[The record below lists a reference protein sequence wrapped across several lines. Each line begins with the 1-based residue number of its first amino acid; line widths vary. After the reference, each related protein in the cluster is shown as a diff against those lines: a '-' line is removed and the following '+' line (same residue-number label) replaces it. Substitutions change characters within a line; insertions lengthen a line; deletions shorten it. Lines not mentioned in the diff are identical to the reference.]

1 MWELKT
7 KTPCQ
12 TPMWCFW
19 SPTGVLSATDLSL
32 VLSKVWHVL
41 GQNWKVQEP
50 FFGNWLNK
58 CKVTIWYRHP
68 ENSKKMYGLKH
79 VISFSSRYFM
89 SRMSESSWLGPA
101 ASCSSSLPDSISSF
115 LMRPISSSG
124 SSLTSSSSSLEVFTF
139 LQAQQP
145 STGNRILDLH

>member
-1 MWELKT
+1 MFLITNWRSFSDRSFLGAQQSLTCIRAELKGPGT
-7 KTPCQ
+7 I
-12 TPMWCFW
+12 FW
-19 SPTGVLSATDLSL
+19 
-32 VLSKVWHVL
+32 
-41 GQNWKVQEP
+41 ER
-50 FFGNWLNK
+50 LNK

-79 VISFSSRYFM
+79 LISFSSRYFM